1 MHNPKLPNMQTVL
14 LPTVAPKV
22 CQNLVESMPRRVEAV
37 LMPMMAIPN
46 TDNIPFSALDA
57 SATKLF
63 E

>member
-37 LMPMMAIPN
+37 LKPKVAIPN
-46 TDNIPFSALDA
+46 TANIPFSA
-57 SATKLF
+57 
-63 E
+63 

>member
-1 MHNPKLPNMQTVL
+1 MH
-14 LPTVAPKV
+14 
-22 CQNLVESMPRRVEAV
+22 RRVEGV
-37 LMPMMAIPN
+37 LKANGGHN